1 MPPWPESR
9 STEGAGRK
17 RYPSAGPSRA
27 MDHDLPTPALRE
39 RWEDVEADLDAT
51 AEELEAEGWTTLTL
65 HVGDVTSYP
74 GHDDE
79 PARLDV
85 MVADNEFD
93 ALEAHVRSG
102 VEFGETVVFRQAADG
117 VMFLVCVLRDPERE
131 VATLFPAFYPQKGKA
146 AGALAD
152 HAHETGRLKVV
163 VRPLDRRRSVAFTI
177 EEPELVFPTD

>member
-1 MPPWPESR
+1 
-9 STEGAGRK
+9 
-17 RYPSAGPSRA
+17 
-27 MDHDLPTPALRE
+27 MDLDLPTQPLQE
-39 RWEDVEADLDAT
+39 RWEAVEADLDAT
-51 AEELEAEGWTTLTL
+51 AEELTAAGWTTLTL

-85 MVADNEFD
+85 MVADNEFE
-93 ALEAHVRSG
+93 ALEAHVG
-102 VEFGETVVFRQAADG
+102 AGATFDETVVYRQASGG

-131 VATLFPAFYPQKGKA
+131 VATLFPAFYPQQGEA
-146 AGALAD
+146 ARALAD

-177 EEPELVFPTD
+177 GDPELVFPAD